1 MNDRPNIHGQSL
13 IGLLE
18 NEPEDRIVFAQAHE
32 AVGVPCLMARQGKYK
47 YTYIHSNEDQLFDVP
62 ADPDEWNNL
71 IASEE
76 HSTVAAGMRSEI
88 LNRFDPDRMADENL
102 ESLYR
107 RAYIH
112 RAMTENGTYWNHFPN
127 FDARKG
133 ALDQYLA

>member
-32 AVGVPCLMARQGKYK
+32 AVGVPCLMARQGKIQVHLYPL
-47 YTYIHSNEDQLFDVP
+47 NEDQLFDVP

-88 LNRFDPDRMADENL
+88 LNRFDPDRMADEKPG
-102 ESLYR
+102 ESIQTRLYS
-107 RAYIH
+107 
-112 RAMTENGTYWNHFPN
+112 
-127 FDARKG
+127 
-133 ALDQYLA
+133 